1 ESGTLGKVR
10 VSLFSSDYGNRR
22 CKLQFSQRPAIV
34 DRLSRSLEV
43 SINRLRACVSEH
55 IFVGVFWPVSGQRV
69 CTSLGLLFDLWVLYV
84 PCLQHVR
91 IKLYLFGVLCPG
103 PWTSGI
109 VSHTSLID
117 SPVTHLSFFLISC
130 ETHEYMIFGWI
141 RGDGCHNLVSERVP
155 SRDGDQGI
163 RFSMFSKNIYNKN
176 NNNKVFQIARRFISF
191 SNHYAEVV
199 HDLICDVSSTTQFQ
213 AIAPRIF
220 DA

>member
-1 ESGTLGKVR
+1 MITTLLRGLEIRSTFSINSFLLSFNIFRIYLVNSVGSRRESRTLGKVR

-22 CKLQFSQRPAIV
+22 CKFQFSQWPAIV

-69 CTSLGLLFDLWVLYV
+69 CTSLGQLFDLWVLYV

-117 SPVTHLSFFLISC
+117 SPVTHLSFFPISC
-130 ETHEYMIFGWI
+130 ETDEYMIFGWI
-141 RGDGCHNLVSERVP
+141 SAIGL
-155 SRDGDQGI
+155 
-163 RFSMFSKNIYNKN
+163 
-176 NNNKVFQIARRFISF
+176 FI
-191 SNHYAEVV
+191 
-199 HDLICDVSSTTQFQ
+199 
-213 AIAPRIF
+213 
-220 DA
+220 